1 MPTTKQ
7 RINITLDKQTE
18 WALKQLAKINKV
30 PVATK
35 AAEMLRDALELQE
48 DLILAE
54 IANERSNQK
63 NVKYIDHDTFWK
75 KVENNL

>member
-7 RINITLDKQTE
+7 RINITVDKETD
-18 WALKQLAKINKV
+18 WALKQLAKIDKI

-35 AAEMLRDALELQE
+35 VSQMLREALELQE

-54 IANERSNQK
+54 IADKRSK
-63 NVKYIDHDTFWK
+63 MKGVKYIDHDTFWK